1 MASYAQD
8 STYLSLSSQSENAT
22 AVDTANP
29 NADFLVSYTSPVQL
43 SGACDIAL
51 SSITLNVG
59 AAAGKDASN
68 ILDTYVLCSLVSP
81 QTRVGDT
88 KVGSLRRI
96 ECNQKNERQRFDFE
110 QLQWV
115 RCNSQTISQIH
126 IRVATD
132 TFQRVAGAPVAL
144 HTIHP
149 PTADNAVCI
158 QLALRPSRRTVADG
172 VGVTGRY

>member
-1 MASYAQD
+1 ME
-8 STYLSLSSQSENAT
+8 STYISLSSQSENAT
-22 AVDTANP
+22 STDPSNP
-29 NADFLVSYTSPVQL
+29 NADFTVSYTAPVQL
-43 SGACDIAL
+43 NGPCQIAL

-59 AAAGKDASN
+59 NATDKDASN

-81 QTRVGDT
+81 QTRIGDT

-115 RCNSQTISQIH
+115 GCNAQTISQIR
-126 IRVATD
+126 IRIATD
-132 TFQRVAGAPVAL
+132 AFQRSPGASVEL

-149 PTADNAVCI
+149 PSTDNQVCVT
-158 QLALRPSRRTVADG
+158 LALRPNRRTVADG